1 MAASA
6 YYITSKEVKNQIL
19 RHNSILSQPHWQSG
33 GIVFVCKYYIVIS
46 DTLRSC
52 RPEVFCKKGVLRNFT
67 KSKGKHLCQ
76 SLFFNIKKESLAQV
90 FFCEFCEISKN
101 TFLTEHLWWLLLYI
115 GRLFLL
121 FVARCIRAS
130 CPINKLKPHMLFRC
144 KKKCLFQ
151 EMVFR
156 PPSRPVDYFPKKIT
170 FWYIRTNGTYGNIC
184 DIWKHIR
191 TCGEKNLLPI
201 KRVFIWSSL
210 LEKRKEDS

>member
-1 MAASA
+1 MNF
-6 YYITSKEVKNQIL
+6 VKFL
-19 RHNSILSQPHWQSG
+19 RTP
-33 GIVFVCKYYIVIS
+33 
-46 DTLRSC
+46 
-52 RPEVFCKKGVLRNFT
+52 
-67 KSKGKHLCQ
+67 
-76 SLFFNIKKESLAQV
+76 
-90 FFCEFCEISKN
+90 
-101 TFLTEHLWWLLLYI
+101 FLTEHLWWLLLYI
-115 GRLFLL
+115 GRLFHL

-130 CPINKLKPHMLFRC
+130 SSINKLKPHMLFRC

-156 PPSRPVDYFPKKIT
+156 PPSRPEDYFPKKIT

>member
-6 YYITSKEVKNQIL
+6 YYMTSKEVKNQIL
-19 RHNSILSQPHWQSG
+19 RHNSILSQPTLTKWWNCICVQILYSYFRYTQKQS
-33 GIVFVCKYYIVIS
+33 S
-46 DTLRSC
+46 R
-52 RPEVFCKKGVLRNFT
+52 GVLCILRNFT
-67 KSKGKHLCQ
+67 KSTGKHLCQ

-101 TFLTEHLWWLLLYI
+101 TFFLTEHLWWLLIYI

-130 CPINKLKPHMLFRC
+130 CSTNKLKPHMLFRC

-156 PPSRPVDYFPKKIT
+156 PPSRPVDYFPKKFT
-170 FWYIRTNGTYGNIC
+170 FWYIRTNGTYGNIW

-191 TCGEKNLLPI
+191 TCGKTNLLPI

-210 LEKRKEDS
+210 LEKGKEDS